1 MHGEFV
7 SESIEPVPGTFDAR
21 GMTAG
26 APGLPKRFVWR
37 DDEYSV
43 AEVIETWKERSPC
56 KHGSGE
62 QYVRKHWFRIR
73 TTGGEEMKLYFE
85 RQARSQRESRKRWWL
100 YTITTAKN
108 TEDMKGGDI

>member
-1 MHGEFV
+1 MCEEFV
-7 SESIEPVPGTFDAR
+7 SEPIEPVRGTFDAR

-26 APGLPKRFVWR
+26 APGLPERFVWR
-37 DDEYSV
+37 GNTYTV
-43 AEVIETWKERSPC
+43 AAVIETWKDKSPC

-85 RQARSQRESRKRWWL
+85 RQARSRRELKTRWWL
-100 YTITTAKN
+100 YTIITTKN
-108 TEDMKGGDI
+108 TKGTKNGHI